1 MHQRHTKYTSYTI
14 RKPAQSELPALAQLW
29 YDGWQEAHAAHEPAS
44 LTAIRMLDSFET
56 RQKGHFDTTGGNGA
70 SGTTPGLCITKSPEI
85 YQIFVSA
92 KAQGTGAASLLITDG
107 LSRIRAAGHTNA
119 KLDVNTQ
126 NARAIAFYEKMGW
139 QRKGVETIM
148 LDTLTEPYPL
158 QIGRASCMERM
169 LR

>member
-1 MHQRHTKYTSYTI
+1 MQHEI
-14 RKPAQSELPALAQLW
+14 RNPTPSELPALARLW
-29 YDGWQEAHAAHEPAS
+29 YDGWQVAHAAHVPAS
-44 LTAIRMLDSFET
+44 LTAIRTFESFAL
-56 RQKGHFDTTGGNGA
+56 RLSALINDIRVIGA
-70 SGTTPGLCITKSPEI
+70 PGTPLGFCITKGPEI
-85 YQIFVSA
+85 YQIFVSS

-158 QIGRASCMERM
+158 PCLVMTKE
-169 LR
+169 L